1 MMMRCLLGVAA
12 AALAADALTLP
23 TRSVAKQVAA
33 ACAAAACACAP
44 VAALAD
50 GQTATFK
57 LPPID
62 AKDATRCA
70 FRSSVRAPVRCPG
83 TPH

>member
-1 MMMRCLLGVAA
+1 MRWLLTVAA

-23 TRSVAKQVAA
+23 TRKQVAA

-62 AKDATRCA
+62 TKDATRCA
-70 FRSSVRAPVRCPG
+70 FRSSVRVPGVGAPD
-83 TPH
+83 